1 MQSTSV
7 NLGELSR
14 ISVGNAPKLVVDTS
28 GKGAMP
34 RPFLSPPS
42 FPLNGANNS
51 PNQRR
56 MVMPPTTSFQQVMLG
71 ANSPS
76 PSLPPFTTKISE
88 LPKNPKEFIAT
99 LLQLKTDLQE
109 ERHNVELKGMS
120 YLTLT
125 YCWKFTHSLSL
136 LSRCGNNEAAEATRY
151 NKRRSSK

>member
-34 RPFLSPPS
+34 RPFMSPPS
-42 FPLNGANNS
+42 FPLNGTNNS

-109 ERHNVELKGMS
+109 ERHNVELKGISITHLS
-120 YLTLT
+120 YSYSLLEI
-125 YCWKFTHSLSL
+125 HSLYFSFIKM
-136 LSRCGNNEAAEATRY
+136 R
-151 NKRRSSK
+151 K